1 MKNDKFLKYEDRKKL
16 ILKMFEDPEDYDP
29 IMRCLDQLI
38 ILPDRKITKLTLLDL
53 KGDIRSMSLNWDF
66 FIEQNEKFMEK
77 KGIKKENK

>member
-1 MKNDKFLKYEDRKKL
+1 MKNDRFLKYEDRKKL

-53 KGDIRSMSLNWDF
+53 KDDIRSMSLNWDF

-77 KGIKKENK
+77 KGIKNKDE

>member
-1 MKNDKFLKYEDRKKL
+1 MKNDRFLKYEDRKKL
-16 ILKMFEDPEDYDP
+16 ILKMFEYPEDYDP

-53 KGDIRSMSLNWDF
+53 KGDIRSMLLNWDF

-77 KGIKKENK
+77 KGIKKKEE